1 MNSVK
6 QRGLSS
12 ERGFKQSLLVQT
24 KFDSQSSTQFSPSPR
39 TTSQKSKSPMIQD
52 SIMRLTNPIKK

>member
-12 ERGFKQSLLVQT
+12 ERGFKHGLLVQT
-24 KFDSQSSTQFSPSPR
+24 KFDSQSSTQYNPSPR
-39 TTSQKSKSPMIQD
+39 TGSQKSLHPKVQD